1 MTKRDAKCGTPANEG
16 ELARIELRALGHR
29 DAPEWSADF
38 CIGYLA
44 ALKDQERAERAK
56 GMN

>member
-1 MTKRDAKCGTPANEG
+1 MTKRDAKPTPANEG

-29 DAPEWSADF
+29 DVAEWSGDF
-38 CIGYLA
+38 CVGYLA